1 MMYNTIVCMRR
12 ASAGLAGRKTAHRQE
27 PPAMQ
32 NDWKG

>member
-1 MMYNTIVCMRR
+1 MMYTIVCMRR
-12 ASAGLAGRKTAHRQE
+12 VSAGLDGRKTVHRQE